1 MHGLSH
7 VTPET
12 HQQSPLAIRPIRYML
27 LMPTDAANP
36 PNPEG
41 AIHLAQII
49 KHRPVH
55 RLEGLI
61 VFLDTCDSGAGAWDA
76 VE

>member
-1 MHGLSH
+1 
-7 VTPET
+7 
-12 HQQSPLAIRPIRYML
+12 
-27 LMPTDAANP
+27 MPTDAANP